1 MRKDEDV
8 KTAHAILLSTA
19 FRKIV
24 FMMAQWKLDRTSA
37 RYVKKKYI
45 HCYIIMRLNTCYNQ
59 DGAGEFYLHY
69 IFAQRNTRVFILGA
83 SCLKIGGELSGAN
96 CPGGELSGYPLKHFE
111 S

>member
-1 MRKDEDV
+1 MN
-8 KTAHAILLSTA
+8 AHAILLSTA

-24 FMMAQWKLDRTSA
+24 FMMAQWELDRTSA

-59 DGAGEFYLHY
+59 DGAGEFYLH
-69 IFAQRNTRVFILGA
+69 IRVFYFSNLNVP
-83 SCLKIGGELSGAN
+83 SRMLQHTK
-96 CPGGELSGYPLKHFE
+96 KHRQLDLFYFNY